1 MLVRRKDSDR
11 PMWEGQRERAGVA
24 GEEIRGSGGL
34 DHVVPPNTGKAP
46 AFIPREMGVTGRF

>member
-1 MLVRRKDSDR
+1 MRRKDSDR